1 LPIIKPPIFLRGSGP
16 NLGRWMR
23 YLASGEKRE
32 IASLRDGFGKEIDS
46 EDAIERLGGRYHS
59 YWTSIV
65 APSENECSILIT
77 RYGGDLEQATLRHGE
92 ALSSR
97 IQKELKLQTPPI
109 FAFHVEAV
117 RDTEG
122 RDTGRKRFHFHFTG
136 EGDAGNRLYG
146 KDGVLQRCWDREWD
160 PDRKPI
166 LDWNE
171 HRNYLRLKKELLALG
186 QEQRQLLKD
195 RREAL
200 KGLSDPAARRAVH
213 DRFRDREIALATRR
227 HGLEVETCGA
237 RYGARLDRG
246 SVHHQAELEKVHH
259 RRTAA
264 LNRAQF
270 RGKDRRP
277 LLDNQRAVGRGV
289 SVAKRQALRL
299 ALKAQRLLQTAMAA
313 PGPHD
318 RSADKALETLRPV
331 EALAKSAASELVS
344 GTLEVGAEAARA
356 AAMAATKGGLR
367 VASASAKLGAGLVL
381 ALPTGGASL
390 KAGGKE
396 AGKDLAEGARE
407 AGQELGR
414 GAANA
419 SREAG
424 KAAGRALGSALS
436 GGLTALPRPAQ
447 EAIRAGMEAG
457 KTLARTGRSLV
468 TLDLGGAVGNAVTGG
483 LATSKRAA
491 GLVLE
496 GGQGLPAALRMPI
509 KSGELV
515 PVVGLPLKALR
526 ATLDLAATMAPT
538 PKQSAGLDLE
548 R

>member
-1 LPIIKPPIFLRGSGP
+1 MPIIKPPLFLRGSGP
-16 NLGRWMR
+16 NLGRWLR

-32 IASLRDGFGKEIDS
+32 IASLRDGFGHEIES
-46 EDAIERLGGRYHS
+46 ADAVERLGGRHHS
-59 YWTSIV
+59 YWSSII

-77 RYGGDLEQATLRHGE
+77 RYGGDLERAALRHGE
-92 ALSSR
+92 ALSAR
-97 IQKELKLQTPPI
+97 MQRDLKLKTSPI
-109 FAFHVEAV
+109 FAYHVEAV
-117 RDTEG
+117 RDSDG
-122 RDTGRKRFHFHFTG
+122 QDTGRKRFHFHFTSDG
-136 EGDAGNRLYG
+136 EPGNRLYG

-186 QEQRQLLKD
+186 QEQRQLQKD

-200 KGLSDPAARRAVH
+200 KGLSGPEARRATH
-213 DRFRDREIALATRR
+213 DIFREQEIALATRR
-227 HGLEVETCGA
+227 HGLEVEACGA
-237 RYGARLDRG
+237 RYGARRDRG
-246 SVHHQAELEKVHH
+246 SIHHQAELEKIHH

-277 LLDNQRAVGRGV
+277 LLDYQKTAGRGI
-289 SVAKRQALRL
+289 SVAKRHALRL
-299 ALKAQRLLQTAMAA
+299 ALNAQRLLQRAMAA
-313 PGPHD
+313 SGPQD
-318 RSADKALETLRPV
+318 RNANKAMEPLRPV
-331 EALAKSAASELVS
+331 GALAQRAASELVS
-344 GTLEVGAEAARA
+344 GTLKVGAEAARA

-367 VASASAKLGAGLVL
+367 AAAASAKLGAGLVL

-390 KAGGKE
+390 KVGAKE

-407 AGQELGR
+407 AGAEFGC

-424 KAAGRALGSALS
+424 RAAGRALGSALS
-436 GGLTALPRPAQ
+436 GGLSALPRPAQ
-447 EAIRAGMEAG
+447 EAIRAGLEVG
-457 KTLARTGRSLV
+457 KTLARTGKSLV

-483 LATSKRAA
+483 LATSRRVTGVA
-491 GLVLE
+491 LD
-496 GGQGLPAALRMPI
+496 GGQGLPAAVRMPMRA
-509 KSGELV
+509 GELV

-526 ATLDLAATMAPT
+526 ATLELAASTAPA
-538 PKQSAGLDLE
+538 PKRSAGLDFE